1 VAVTVSLVA
10 LLGVTVFVL
19 HRYAGM
25 KFLHGVICV
34 LFGFL
39 LAATGAAPVIRQI
52 VAGLAALVSGHR

>member
-1 VAVTVSLVA
+1 MAVTVSLVA

-52 VAGLAALVSGHR
+52 VAGLAALISGHR